1 MTIPKATTITYA
13 TPTPDPL
20 EGFNHSVTIEPFK
33 LQSEADSNLGLLLY
47 GRSVEIVGA
56 NGKPVL

>member
-20 EGFNHSVTIEPFK
+20 EGFSHSVTIEPFK
-33 LQSEADSNLGLLLY
+33 FQSEAD
-47 GRSVEIVGA
+47 RSLFNIPMGA
-56 NGKPVL
+56 AKSLEDILKGGDK